1 MLTTASTTKRPS
13 LPLLGL
19 IMTHTLILQ
28 ILLGLAN
35 TFWLS
40 TPESGSG
47 WSSASPNWLVSLH
60 MLLGIVLVGLA
71 IWIAVGAWRTDSAIW
86 KRASVLGIIGLVG
99 AFVTGIAF
107 MSDVSQDV
115 WSFVM
120 ALGCCVSI
128 VAYATGLYREARS

>member
-1 MLTTASTTKRPS
+1 MTTASPTKGSS

-19 IMTHTLILQ
+19 IMTHTLVLQ

-40 TPESGSG
+40 TPDSGSG
-47 WSSASPNWLVSLH
+47 WSSASPNWLVSVH

-71 IWIAVGAWRTDSAIW
+71 IWIAVRAWRTDDAIW
-86 KRASVLGIIGLVG
+86 KRASVLGIIGLF
-99 AFVTGIAF
+99 AALAAGIAF
-107 MSDVSQDV
+107 MSDVSQDG

-120 ALGCCVSI
+120 ALGCCVSV
-128 VAYATGLYREARS
+128 VAYVTGLYREGRS